1 MLSPTPMLRPSPLD
15 ISGLFAG
22 TFTALKQRFGLFILI
37 AVLPFIVTM
46 VLVGAGL
53 AIALSAGLIAYAS
66 NPRSVAAL
74 PVGVL
79 LGAALFVVGI
89 LATVL
94 VQLKSQAMM
103 IAAAY
108 EIAQGGRPDVRGLLQ
123 RTRGFLPRMTSVIL
137 IAIGV
142 FIVIYGALFV
152 FVFGAVGSLASRGRG
167 NSAAAFGVVGVI
179 FLAVIV
185 LVPLGIYVQTKLL
198 YTIPSVA
205 IEDLGGID
213 GMKRSWVLTKGQFWR
228 TFGYYLLAS
237 IAAGAISY
245 VVSFITQMTMVPMM
259 SGLNQTTNNDE
270 VLAQMAALVPF
281 FLLTFALQ
289 LAVQLITVPF
299 LHAYVTYMFIDQVR
313 RSEMRATLYGYG
325 TPAPGYGYGYQPGP
339 QAQSGPHGAQP
350 PQGGYGQPGSAYGQP
365 QQGYGHPGQGYPTP
379 AQYPPQQYPQQQQ
392 PIAQPPQAQWPPN
405 AQEPPEPR

>member
-1 MLSPTPMLRPSPLD
+1 MIRPSPLG

-152 FVFGAVGSLASRGRG
+152 FVFGVVGSLASRGRG

-379 AQYPPQQYPQQQQ
+379 AQYPPQQYPQQQ